1 MLFSKEDASHS
12 VHLHT
17 REINVLRF
25 QYGQINEVVNV
36 LLESYTGGGFQ
47 QSN

>member
-17 REINVLRF
+17 REINVLRL
-25 QYGQINEVVNV
+25 QINEVVNV

-47 QSN
+47 QSS